1 MSTPISSLIETAR
14 YLGVHELVQPIDVLE
29 VAKNIA
35 QHPDAR
41 ANFNAITAL
50 VQNAENYYAR
60 WAGIRAINVMGPAA
74 IHRAA
79 PLLRKQLAVEDFDLA
94 LRELQNAL
102 AKID

>member
-1 MSTPISSLIETAR
+1 MSTPFSTLIETAA
-14 YLGVHELVQPIDVLE
+14 YLGVHDMAQPIDVLE
-29 VAKNIA
+29 AAKNIA

-41 ANFNAITAL
+41 ANFDQIIEL
-50 VQNAENYYAR
+50 VQNADNYFAR

-79 PLLRKQLAVEDFDLA
+79 PLLRKRLAVEDFDLA
-94 LRELQNAL
+94 QRELQNTL